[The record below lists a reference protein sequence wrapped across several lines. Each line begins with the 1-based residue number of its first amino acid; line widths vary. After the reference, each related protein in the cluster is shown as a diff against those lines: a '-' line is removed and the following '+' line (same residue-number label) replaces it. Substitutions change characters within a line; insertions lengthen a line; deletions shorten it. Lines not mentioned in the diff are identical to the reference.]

1 MWVISPQIGCD
12 DFFSCKV
19 SRAQVAIS
27 VYDLAIEKSPRT
39 ASIKTVLVIPLKVPK
54 QCKSNNANSV
64 EGVLLI
70 LRMSE
75 GCRSSRCCGNNLS
88 IYFPL
93 KFGKDTKS
101 EKKTAHI
108 RLLSTQVIFPT
119 ENKPGN
125 LLNARQPASR
135 I

>member
-1 MWVISPQIGCD
+1 MISPQIGCD
-12 DFFSCKV
+12 DCFSCKV
-19 SRAQVAIS
+19 SRAQDAIS

-75 GCRSSRCCGNNLS
+75 AVALLAVVGNNLS

-93 KFGKDTKS
+93 KFGKDTIS

-108 RLLSTQVIFPT
+108 RLLTTQVIFLT
-119 ENKPGN
+119 ENKPSN
-125 LLNARQPASR
+125 LLNARQPALR